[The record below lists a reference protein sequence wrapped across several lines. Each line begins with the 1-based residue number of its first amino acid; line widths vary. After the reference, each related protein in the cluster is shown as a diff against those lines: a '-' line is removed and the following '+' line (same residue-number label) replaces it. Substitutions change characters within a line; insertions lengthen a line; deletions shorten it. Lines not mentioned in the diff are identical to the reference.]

1 MICPAARSEEIL
13 GKAEIVPG
21 ERVTGM
27 QAGVYIGKENLKFQD
42 WPKPQLETGEL
53 LVRVNYAGICGTDM
67 MIYSGKHPR
76 VVPPRVLGHE
86 IFGTIAESAAPA
98 ASQLKEG
105 SRVAVFPLI
114 SCGRCAPCQEGN
126 SHVCERLGLIGID
139 VDGGFAEY
147 VKALPNQLVPVPP
160 GVKDEQAAL
169 IEPLSVA
176 VHVVR
181 TSGFRAGDTAL
192 VTGGGPI
199 GNLIA
204 QVLRA
209 AGARW
214 VLLSEA
220 KPFRRDM
227 VRQMGFAVVNPE
239 EERPQKVIGQW
250 LGEPAVD
257 HVFEASG
264 ARAAYQDAIQSVKI
278 RGQITFVGLPK
289 APPEIDTLALVFKEI
304 RTAGARVYTRKDY
317 LAAIA
322 LLERRAVD
330 VESVITDR
338 LPLQNVQEGI
348 RKMHDADDSLKI
360 VFSL

>member
-1 MICPAARSEEIL
+1 
-13 GKAEIVPG
+13 
-21 ERVTGM
+21 M

-42 WPKPQLETGEL
+42 WPKPQLDPGEIL
-53 LVRVNYAGICGTDM
+53 IKVNYAGICGTDM

-98 ASQLKEG
+98 AGELKEG

-114 SCGRCAPCQEGN
+114 SCGRCAPCREGN
-126 SHVCERLGLIGID
+126 AHVCERLGLIGID

-147 VKALPNQLVPVPP
+147 VKALPEQLVPVPS

-181 TSGFRAGDTAL
+181 TSGFQAGDTAL
-192 VTGGGPI
+192 VTGAGPI

-209 AGARW
+209 AGARR
-214 VLLSEA
+214 VMVSEA
-220 KPFRRDM
+220 KPFRREM
-227 VRQMGFAVVNPE
+227 VQRNGFDVVNPE
-239 EERPQKVIGQW
+239 EERPHEAMGR
-250 LGEPAVD
+250 LTGETGFD

-264 ARAAYQDAIQSVKI
+264 ARAAYRDAVLSAKV

-289 APPEIDTLALVFKEI
+289 TFPEIDTLSLVFKEI

-317 LAAIA
+317 LAAIS

-338 LPLQNVQEGI
+338 LPLQKVEEGI
-348 RKMHDADDSLKI
+348 HKMHDADDSLKI